1 MEADFQKWYPEYN
14 RYVRDWLGKQ
24 VEEIESDLEK
34 LEQEIATE
42 EDPARKIKLQETKE
56 SKTKLLVRMRSRLE
70 IGDYFQFKEK
80 ADLPEDLEWKNG
92 SEQPEIGDPESK
104 KGGAFRYFISSF
116 PPTIR
121 PFGPNSNNS
130 FRGELYD
137 NVEVALVELHPGTGE
152 IMPGV
157 AKEWA
162 LSSDQKTVFFRLDPD
177 AKYNDGVP
185 VKAVD
190 FMWWVYLRAS
200 DNVVTPWFKQY
211 IREQWSQFT
220 LYGDDLIAISLPEP
234 KPKLAYFAS
243 LPPSAPH
250 FYKEYGP
257 DYKERYQWRVPPTT
271 AAYTVKPEDLVK
283 GVSITLSRVDDWWAA
298 DKKFY
303 RYRFNA
309 DRIRYTVVRDSSKAW
324 ELFRAG
330 EIDYFPIT
338 LPEYWY
344 QKSEMPPV
352 FDGYVE
358 RYTWYNQ
365 FPRIP
370 WSLYLNCAQ
379 APLDDHDVRLGISHA
394 TNWQKVIDVIFR
406 GDASRLPGW
415 TKGYGRFDNPEIMAR
430 PFSVVKAREYFAK
443 AGYVKEDENGI
454 LMKENGERLE
464 VALTF
469 SNIPVRAKMMGILKE
484 EALKA
489 GLKFILDGLDHT
501 VVYKKEMQKKHQAV
515 FSAWGFQPPY
525 PRYYEYF
532 HSSNAFDDKGNLKHN
547 TNNVFSFADERMDQL
562 AVAFRNAR
570 TEDELE
576 EYAHEMQQI
585 IHDSGVYV
593 PGYMTEFARVGC
605 WRWVRWPDCEFT
617 EFCPPRTYVPF
628 ESYVY
633 WIDGDLKKETEEA
646 RRSGRKFPEVQA
658 VKQRYRITA
667 ESKGER
673 R

>member
-1 MEADFQKWYPEYN
+1 MNLSVLIPAGLLALLFFQSCQPPGEEAASEADFQKWYPEYN

-24 VEEIESDLEK
+24 VEEIGSDLEK
-34 LEQEIATE
+34 LEEEIATE
-42 EDPARKIKLQETKE
+42 EDSARKKKLEETKE

-80 ADLPEDLEWKNG
+80 GDLPDDLEWKNG

-162 LSSDQKTVFFRLDPD
+162 LSRDRKTVFFRLDPD

-309 DRIRYTVVRDSSKAW
+309 DRIRYTVVRDRSKAW

-406 GDASRLPGW
+406 GTPPACPVGPRVTDVSTTPRSWPALFPSARLASTSR
-415 TKGYGRFDNPEIMAR
+415 R
-430 PFSVVKAREYFAK
+430 PVTSRR
-443 AGYVKEDENGI
+443 
-454 LMKENGERLE
+454 MK
-464 VALTF
+464 T
-469 SNIPVRAKMMGILKE
+469 
-484 EALKA
+484 
-489 GLKFILDGLDHT
+489 
-501 VVYKKEMQKKHQAV
+501 
-515 FSAWGFQPPY
+515 
-525 PRYYEYF
+525 
-532 HSSNAFDDKGNLKHN
+532 AF
-547 TNNVFSFADERMDQL
+547 
-562 AVAFRNAR
+562 
-570 TEDELE
+570 
-576 EYAHEMQQI
+576 
-585 IHDSGVYV
+585 
-593 PGYMTEFARVGC
+593 
-605 WRWVRWPDCEFT
+605 
-617 EFCPPRTYVPF
+617 
-628 ESYVY
+628 
-633 WIDGDLKKETEEA
+633 
-646 RRSGRKFPEVQA
+646 
-658 VKQRYRITA
+658 
-667 ESKGER
+667 
-673 R
+673 

>member
-1 MEADFQKWYPEYN
+1 MNLSILIPACLLALLFFQSCQPPGEEAASEADFQKWYPEYN
-14 RYVRDWLGKQ
+14 RYIRDWLVKQ
-24 VEEIESDLEK
+24 VEDIESDLNK
-34 LEQEIATE
+34 LEEEIGIE
-42 EDPARKIKLQETKE
+42 ENPTRKKKLVETQE
-56 SKTKLLVRMRSRLE
+56 SKTKLLARMRSRLE

-80 ADLPEDLEWKNG
+80 AELPQDLEWKNG

-137 NVEVALVELHPGTGE
+137 NVEVALVELHPETGE

-185 VKAVD
+185 VKAED

-250 FYKEYGP
+250 FYKQYGP

-271 AAYTVKPEDLVK
+271 AAYTVNPDDLVK

-309 DRIRYTVVRDSSKAW
+309 DRIRYTVVRDRSKAW

-379 APLDDHDVRLGISHA
+379 APLDDHDVRLGIGHA

-415 TKGYGRFDNPEIMAR
+415 TKGYGRFDNPEITPR
-430 PFSVVKAREYFAK
+430 PFSVSKAREYFAK

-515 FSAWGFQPPY
+515 FSAWGFQPLIRATMSIFIRATLSTTRATSSTTPTTCSLLRTSEWINWRWPSAMPE
-525 PRYYEYF
+525 PRTSWRSMLMKCSR
-532 HSSNAFDDKGNLKHN
+532 SSMTRGLRAW
-547 TNNVFSFADERMDQL
+547 
-562 AVAFRNAR
+562 
-570 TEDELE
+570 
-576 EYAHEMQQI
+576 
-585 IHDSGVYV
+585 IHDGVRE
-593 PGYMTEFARVGC
+593 GRVLALG
-605 WRWVRWPDCEFT
+605 
-617 EFCPPRTYVPF
+617 
-628 ESYVY
+628 S
-633 WIDGDLKKETEEA
+633 LA
-646 RRSGRKFPEVQA
+646 
-658 VKQRYRITA
+658 
-667 ESKGER
+667 
-673 R
+673 